1 MSEKKEL
8 TRVEQSRMLR
18 EKRLQAQK
26 SKDGGKKQI
35 QTSSRLG
42 RILFPIF
49 AVVIVLAIAVW
60 LAFATGF
67 AQGMLTP
74 MTVGDQ
80 KVSMKEFTYYYKSA
94 IGTYQSFVAYGLA
107 PADAQGRLD
116 LGALSTIPGY
126 EDKTWKDYIIDQT
139 VDQVKEVKTVS
150 TVAAEKGY
158 SFNEEDQKLLDEQ
171 LATIKENYPT
181 DAEMSKVLADNYGQG
196 TTLDYF
202 SSMMK
207 TALVNDRFAT
217 EYPKTYQI
225 SNDEINQYYEE
236 NKNTMDLVTYR
247 QFVFEVPADA
257 ASDEAKTQAQEAN
270 KALATE
276 MLGKIND
283 AESFKAE
290 AIAYAPED
298 KKAEYE
304 SGDITLNEK
313 VTANYTSSVMDIQTW
328 LYDAA
333 RQPGDKTQISS
344 GNNEYVI
351 LFEGRERL
359 ENKMPTVYHILIG
372 SPDATAN
379 PDEAQ
384 LALDKVTAEE
394 LAAKIKTEEDIVRE
408 GEAMNLAGTSRES
421 TKIEN
426 IGWKTMDTAFNDWI
440 FDSARKAGD
449 VGVVQTVYGYHVIYY
464 IGASEQP
471 EWSYKSDQ
479 ALRTQKYA
487 DEKASWLEE
496 ERFKAEKSNF
506 ALRYVV

>member
-225 SNDEINQYYEE
+225 SNDEINQYYEK
-236 NKNTMDLVTYR
+236 NKKHHGFGDL
-247 QFVFEVPADA
+247 PPIC
-257 ASDEAKTQAQEAN
+257 
-270 KALATE
+270 L
-276 MLGKIND
+276 
-283 AESFKAE
+283 
-290 AIAYAPED
+290 
-298 KKAEYE
+298 
-304 SGDITLNEK
+304 
-313 VTANYTSSVMDIQTW
+313 
-328 LYDAA
+328 
-333 RQPGDKTQISS
+333 
-344 GNNEYVI
+344 
-351 LFEGRERL
+351 
-359 ENKMPTVYHILIG
+359 
-372 SPDATAN
+372 
-379 PDEAQ
+379 
-384 LALDKVTAEE
+384 
-394 LAAKIKTEEDIVRE
+394 
-408 GEAMNLAGTSRES
+408 
-421 TKIEN
+421 
-426 IGWKTMDTAFNDWI
+426 
-440 FDSARKAGD
+440 
-449 VGVVQTVYGYHVIYY
+449 
-464 IGASEQP
+464 
-471 EWSYKSDQ
+471 
-479 ALRTQKYA
+479 
-487 DEKASWLEE
+487 
-496 ERFKAEKSNF
+496 
-506 ALRYVV
+506 